1 MEAHEPA
8 LPGQVRPA
16 PQSAESTCPLRML
29 QLGGT
34 APDTR
39 RTEALLREAGLPVR
53 TQRTEDLTR
62 FRHQL
67 IQIPP
72 DLVLIDDSVTTLDV
86 KAAVR
91 LVREHYGEL
100 PVIVISDGMDDEAAA
115 ELIKAGA
122 NSYLRREHHGA
133 MVGAVRGALA
143 EAAQL
148 RQRHQT
154 EARNAALARTD
165 PLTGLPNRTAFLAAL
180 RANFAARQRQPNRFA
195 VFYLDFDGFSDVND
209 SLGHPAGDALLCSA
223 AERLGASL
231 RGTDVLARLGGDE
244 FAILQSSIHDAA
256 DCGDL
261 AARLLSVLALPFDLV
276 VARRA
281 ITASIG
287 IAICTDAAERPE
299 EMMAQAD
306 IALYRAKE
314 TGRNRYCFYSRDI
327 DSAVRER
334 QTLSEELR
342 AATGTSQF
350 ELRFAP
356 QVASDTRRIV
366 ALEAVALWRNPR
378 RGLLTPEQYF
388 PIAERSGAI
397 APVTEWLLEET
408 CRHIAQWRAAGLAP
422 VPVVVK
428 LCRSPHQ
435 ASGCLS
441 DRLPEILKQWDVPP
455 HLLVLSFTEEAFVD
469 VTRSHSDTLLS
480 IAASG
485 VGFAVDTFGEGH
497 LPIAMLRDFPVS
509 RIKIERKTHG
519 GTAASARDLALVT
532 AVAALAAALGIGLVV
547 GGVANE
553 AEAAA
558 LALAGKPALQ
568 GAAFGDAVLPG
579 EITAALITARRDNA

>member
-1 MEAHEPA
+1 MDHEPA
-8 LPGQVRPA
+8 LPGHGRPS
-16 PQSAESTCPLRML
+16 PQSAESNRPLRML

-34 APDTR
+34 VPDAR
-39 RTEALLREAGLPVR
+39 RTEAILREAGLAVR
-53 TQRTEDLTR
+53 AQRTEDLTR

-67 IQIPP
+67 VQIPP
-72 DLVLIDDSVTTLDV
+72 DLVLIDDAVLGLDV
-86 KAAVR
+86 QAAVR
-91 LVREHYGEL
+91 MVREHYAEL
-100 PVIVISDGMDDEAAA
+100 PVIVISDGMDDEAAT

-122 NSYLRREHHGA
+122 SAYLRREHRGA
-133 MVGAVRGALA
+133 VASAVRGALA
-143 EAAQL
+143 EAAQI
-148 RQRHQT
+148 RQHREA

-180 RANFAARQRQPNRFA
+180 RANVAARQRQPAQFA

-209 SLGHPAGDALLCSA
+209 SLGHPAGDALLCAA
-223 AERLGASL
+223 AERLGVCL
-231 RGTDVLARLGGDE
+231 RGTDILARLGGDE
-244 FAILQSSIHDAA
+244 FAILQSGVHDAA

-261 AARLLSVLALPFDLV
+261 AARLQAVLAPPFDLI

-287 IAICTDAAERPE
+287 IALSTGAAERPE

-314 TGRNRYCFYSRDI
+314 TGRNRYCFYARDI

-334 QTLSEELR
+334 QILSEELR
-342 AATGTSQF
+342 AATGTTQF

-366 ALEAVALWRNPR
+366 AVEAIAIWHNPR
-378 RGLLTPEQYF
+378 RGMLAPEQYF
-388 PIAERSGAI
+388 PLAERSGAI
-397 APVTEWLLEET
+397 ASITEWLLEDT
-408 CRHIAQWRAAGLAP
+408 CRHIAQWRAAGLTP

-441 DRLPEILKQWDVPP
+441 SRLPEILEKWGVAPE
-455 HLLVLSFTEEAFVD
+455 LLVLSFAEEAFVD
-469 VTRSHSDTLLS
+469 VSRTHADALTA

-485 VGFAVDTFGEGH
+485 VGFAVDMFGEGH
-497 LPIAMLRDFPVS
+497 LPLAMLRDYPVS
-509 RIKIERKTHG
+509 RIKIDRKTLG
-519 GTAASARDLALVT
+519 SSAAAARDLVLVT
-532 AVAALAAALGIGLVV
+532 AVAALAAALGIELVV
-547 GGVANE
+547 GGVSSE

-558 LALAGKPALQ
+558 LMLAGKPALQ

-579 EITAALITARRDNA
+579 DIAAALITEPHSNG